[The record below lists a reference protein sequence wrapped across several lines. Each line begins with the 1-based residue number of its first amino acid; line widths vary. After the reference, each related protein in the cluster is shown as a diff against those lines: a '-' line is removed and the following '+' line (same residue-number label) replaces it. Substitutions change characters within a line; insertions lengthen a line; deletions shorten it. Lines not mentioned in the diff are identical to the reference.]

1 MIKKII
7 VSIGLLLSLVTFAQD
22 GTSSPYSFYGI
33 GDVRFKGTIENRS
46 MGGLSVI
53 PDSIHLNILNPAM
66 YSNLK
71 LTSFAVGG
79 TFSANKLKTNSQEEK
94 AQRTTLDYLAVG
106 LPFKKFGIGFGLV
119 PYSSVG
125 YNIRNNVVASNI
137 RSETYYTGDG
147 GINKVFLGFGYQ
159 LSKNFSFGVDAQYNF
174 GKIDTKSIATRYD
187 NITGEQ
193 IQYSTRELNSSNASG
208 VNFNA
213 GVSYRKKVYKEISVF
228 SSATYSPQ
236 STLNLANTRTLAL
249 VQAVNGTN
257 EAVLGVETDIPVAD
271 AHLKLP
277 SKLTFGIGAGDTKKW
292 VIGSEITFQS
302 TSNFG
307 NRFNDITNVSYE
319 NATKFTL
326 GGYYIPNYK
335 SFSNYFERVVYRG
348 GFRFENTGLVINNQ
362 PIEDVA
368 VTFGLG
374 MPLRGAFSNINLGVE
389 FGNKGTKNAGLVRE
403 HYMNFSIGLSLNDK
417 WFQKSK
423 YN

>member
-1 MIKKII
+1 
-7 VSIGLLLSLVTFAQD
+7 
-22 GTSSPYSFYGI
+22 
-33 GDVRFKGTIENRS
+33 
-46 MGGLSVI
+46 
-53 PDSIHLNILNPAM
+53 M
-66 YSNLK
+66 YSSLK

-106 LPFKKFGIGFGLV
+106 LPFKKFGIGFGLI

-137 RSETYYTGDG
+137 RTETYNIGDG
-147 GINKVFLGFGYQ
+147 GINKVFFGLGYQ
-159 LSKNFSFGVDAQYNF
+159 LSKNFSFGIDVQYNF

-187 NITGEQ
+187 FVTGNQ
-193 IQYSTRELNSSNASG
+193 IQYSTREVNLSNASG

-213 GVSYRKKVYKEISVF
+213 GISYRRKINNDILVF
-228 SSATYSPQ
+228 SSATFSPE
-236 STLNLANTRTLAL
+236 STLNLSNIRTLAL
-249 VQAVNGTN
+249 VQTIDGTN
-257 EAVLGVETDIPVAD
+257 EAVLGNVTDVPVAD

-277 SKLTFGIGAGDTKKW
+277 SKFTFGIGVGDTKKW
-292 VIGSEITFQS
+292 IVGSEITFQS

-307 NRFNDITNVSYE
+307 NRFNDIDNVSYE

-335 SFSNYFERVVYRG
+335 SFSSFFERVVYRG

-368 VTFGLG
+368 ATFGLG